1 MWFEN
6 AIGKE
11 KVNFMF
17 GGEFSLSD
25 LELISF
31 SFNQSTLHLSFS
43 SRRIPKVHPE
53 KWDKEEYNSLII
65 FFTFSDIIEFES
77 KGNNVM
83 FTSTPKIT
91 TNKNF
96 SSIEIEADVMK
107 IYCKSRFLTIND
119 IKPYIDDR
127 WD

>member
-91 TNKNF
+91 TTKNF

-119 IKPYIDDR
+119 IKPYVDDR